1 MGLRTGLIDIATI
14 GAAVQGPSTPSAQNA
29 SFTLVAHPANTLNI
43 YVGNDGSDDVSVTT
57 GVALA
62 PGDQL
67 KVNVKNLSELWFD
80 TQTDGNDCTWFFHG

>member
-1 MGLRTGLIDIATI
+1 MGLRTGLIDIPTAGT
-14 GAAVQGPSTPSAQNA
+14 AVQGPSTPGAQNA
-29 SFTLVAHPANTLNI
+29 SFTLVAHPGNTLNV
-43 YVGNDGSDDVSVTT
+43 YVGNDGADDVSATT

-80 TQTDGNDCTWFFHG
+80 AETSGNDCTWYYHG